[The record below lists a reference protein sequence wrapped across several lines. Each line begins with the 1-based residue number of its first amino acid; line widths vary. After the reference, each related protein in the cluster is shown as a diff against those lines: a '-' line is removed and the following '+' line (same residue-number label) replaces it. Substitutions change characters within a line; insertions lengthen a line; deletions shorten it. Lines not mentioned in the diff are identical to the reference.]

1 LRSDAASLGYRR
13 AGFVLRRWM
22 IWLLV
27 PVYALVF
34 GEAFVRLLDPVPVMP
49 RYVTGAPYGVR
60 VGMPNMRFVQTTPET
75 RAEIRTNARG
85 MRADRNIPYAKP
97 PGTCRIVLLGDS
109 LLVGYEVD
117 LEDSFA
123 YLLESRLRA
132 GGYRCEVVNLAVSGF
147 GTAEMLVTLRAE
159 GLKYHP
165 DLVVFSSH
173 TTDLDDNV
181 RASLYRLD
189 GQGHLVRDKPA
200 FLPGIELSDR
210 LSAIAPYRWLIEN
223 SQLYSALRERA
234 SRSIKSAMVNFRR
247 PQDDGARDQPDD
259 SGAPPGRADDYPWR
273 LTLALLE
280 ESRAAADAA
289 GARYSVL
296 ELPASITRTQIER
309 RMPEYPAGEAE
320 ALHVASP
327 LGALLA
333 AAGPDRKLFFEKGHG
348 HLTPEGNRVVTDYFY
363 GQLVRNGWLE
373 AWRKPA
379 EAARSA
385 PSATSARRTPGGEAR
400 S

>member
-34 GEAFVRLLDPVPVMP
+34 GEAFVRLLAPVPVMP

-60 VGMPNMRFVQTTPET
+60 VGMPNMRFIQTTPET
-75 RAEIRTNARG
+75 RAEIRTNAHG
-85 MRADRNIPYAKP
+85 MRADRNIPYGKP

-123 YLLESRLRA
+123 YLLENKLRA
-132 GGYRCEVVNLAVSGF
+132 QGYRCEVVNLAVSGF
-147 GTAEMLVTLRAE
+147 GTAEMLVTLQAE
-159 GLKYHP
+159 GLKYQP

-210 LSAIAPYRWLIEN
+210 LSAFAPYRWLIEN

-247 PQDDGARDQPDD
+247 PQGDGAHEPSDEP
-259 SGAPPGRADDYPWR
+259 GAAPERMGDYPWR

-280 ESRAAADAA
+280 EGRHISEAA
-289 GARYSVL
+289 GARFSVL
-296 ELPASITRTQIER
+296 EIPLSITRTTIER
-309 RMPEYPAGEAE
+309 RMPEVPPDEVQS
-320 ALHVASP
+320 LHVMSP
-327 LGALLA
+327 LDALLA
-333 AAGPDRKLFFEKGHG
+333 AAGPDHKLFFEQGHG

-363 GQLVRNGWLE
+363 GQLVRSGWLDAWKKPTE
-373 AWRKPA
+373 ARQG
-379 EAARSA
+379 AA
-385 PSATSARRTPGGEAR
+385 ATSARRAPAGEGR
-400 S
+400 G